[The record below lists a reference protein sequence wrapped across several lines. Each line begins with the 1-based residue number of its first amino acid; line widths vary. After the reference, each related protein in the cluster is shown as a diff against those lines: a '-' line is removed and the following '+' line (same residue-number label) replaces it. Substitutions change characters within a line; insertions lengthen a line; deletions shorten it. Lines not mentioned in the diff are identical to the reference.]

1 MTKKIIIIIILITL
15 KTYSQ
20 TNKNNF
26 EAGVLG
32 NIGFFNIGYTREVL
46 EIKKINLG
54 IGAKIGYV
62 PGSSGNESDTSSP
75 NFTHLNLG
83 PELSFSTHKN
93 RFGIG
98 INYSTILV
106 GNNKNNSREKN
117 NYNRILGDINY
128 TFYTNSE
135 GENLSGVKISF
146 VPIIYDNGALDVQN
160 IPIRLSF
167 TFEL

>member
-1 MTKKIIIIIILITL
+1 MTKKIFIIIILITL
-15 KTYSQ
+15 KSYSQ

-32 NIGFFNIGYTREVL
+32 NIGFFNIGYTREIL
-46 EIKKINLG
+46 EIKKIDLD

-62 PGSSGNESDTSSP
+62 PGSSGKDGDTPSP

-128 TFYTNSE
+128 TFYTNGE
-135 GENLSGVKISF
+135 GENLSGIKISF

>member
-1 MTKKIIIIIILITL
+1 
-15 KTYSQ
+15 
-20 TNKNNF
+20 
-26 EAGVLG
+26 
-32 NIGFFNIGYTREVL
+32 
-46 EIKKINLG
+46 LG
-54 IGAKIGYV
+54 IIKTTQ
-62 PGSSGNESDTSSP
+62 E
-75 NFTHLNLG
+75 
-83 PELSFSTHKN
+83 K
-93 RFGIG
+93 
-98 INYSTILV
+98 
-106 GNNKNNSREKN
+106 KN